1 MNSRK
6 LYKAKRLLART
17 PGLITRERVRRI
29 LLSSGLRPSPELIDA
44 LMIPAVEKP
53 VEKPVEKSVEK
64 SVEKPAAKKTA
75 PKADKPKAPAK
86 KKTARKSA
94 AKKTEEVSNG

>member
-44 LMIPAVEKP
+44 LMAPDVVDAPDEPKPAKP
-53 VEKPVEKSVEK
+53 KR
-64 SVEKPAAKKTA
+64 KPAAKKEA
-75 PKADKPKAPAK
+75 ADAGDKPKASAK
-86 KKTARKSA
+86 KKTTRKPA
-94 AKKTEEVSNG
+94 AKKNTEDVNNG